1 MSDTSLTK
9 VRDHQLRFDLPPGV
23 VGDATSF
30 RARVGLVD
38 NFGACDD
45 RLNWVSRRLSQ
56 LEDDLK
62 PLDHLPSGI
71 IRKPYRFVS
80 GGSG

>member
-30 RARVGLVD
+30 RVGLVD
-38 NFGACDD
+38 NFDAW
-45 RLNWVSRRLSQ
+45 NWGVWETWVRISVIVITRIGQS
-56 LEDDLK
+56 
-62 PLDHLPSGI
+62 
-71 IRKPYRFVS
+71 
-80 GGSG
+80 